1 MRKSSAFHYL
11 LPILFLLTI
20 FLSGCNGAS
29 SGAPQAIE
37 SYLEALEAKEL
48 NQMIFLS
55 CADWEAQARVEY
67 DSFAAVEVTLEEIE
81 CQESAQDG
89 DYTLVSCTGRIVAS
103 YGAED
108 LIIELPERMFKAIQ
122 QGGEWRMCGYQ

>member
-1 MRKSSAFHYL
+1 MQKSSLLHYL
-11 LPILFLLTI
+11 LPILLTLPLL
-20 FLSGCNGAS
+20 LAGCNSAS

-37 SYLEALEAKEL
+37 SYLESLAAKDQ
-48 NQMIFLS
+48 NQMIFQS
-55 CADWEAQARVEY
+55 CAEWEAEARLEY
-67 DSFAAVEVTLEEIE
+67 DSFAAVEVTLEELE
-81 CQESAQDG
+81 CQESALEG

-108 LIIELPERMFKAIQ
+108 LVIELPERTFKAIQ